1 MEKMKIE
8 DVCTFVGGSQPE
20 KSKFIYEPKDGYIR
34 LIQTRD
40 YKTDRFMTYIPEE
53 DAKKQ
58 CNKSDVMIGR
68 YGPPIFQILRGLE
81 GAYNVALMKAVPK
94 ENILND
100 YLYYLLKQKNL
111 FLYIDALSS
120 RTGGQTGV
128 DIDSL
133 YKYPVLLPEKEYQKK
148 VVDLLKG
155 IDDKIELNNK
165 LRDNIEKM
173 LWQAW
178 IHDTN
183 IKGKEYKMRPLSYLC
198 DVINDSINPYEMP
211 DKEFNYYTIPDFDST
226 GTYVSEL
233 GGNIKSNKN
242 KVANNDIL
250 VSKLNPWFRR
260 VVLVNCDAISSTEF
274 VAFRAQNIAYRN
286 FLYALFI
293 SEPFRTFAS
302 TNATGTSN
310 SHKRIDPEI
319 MKDFKIRMNLDVIKE
334 YGEWAD
340 IYVRK
345 IINIVDQNYSL
356 SKTRDFL
363 LPMLMSGQIKIA

>member
-1 MEKMKIE
+1 MKKLMIE

-20 KSKFIYEPKDGYIR
+20 KSKFIYESKEGYIR

-40 YKTDRFMTYIPEE
+40 YKTDRFITYIPEE
-53 DAKKQ
+53 DAKKR
-58 CNKSDVMIGR
+58 CGKNDVMVGR

-155 IDDKIELNNK
+155 LDDKIELNNQ
-165 LRDNIEKM
+165 LRDCIEKM

-178 IHDTN
+178 LHCTN
-183 IKGKEYKMRPLSYLC
+183 KDRTVYEMRPLSDLC
-198 DVINDSINPYEMP
+198 DVINDSIDPFENP
-211 DKEFNYYTIPDFDST
+211 DKKYNYYTIPDFDST
-226 GTYVSEL
+226 GTYINEY
-233 GGNIKSNKN
+233 GGDIKSNKN
-242 KVANNDIL
+242 QVKKNDIL

-260 VVLVNCDAISSTEF
+260 VVLVDTDAISSTEF
-274 VAFRAQNIAYRN
+274 VAFRAHNISYRN
-286 FLYALFI
+286 FLYVLFI

-319 MKDFKIRMNLDVIKE
+319 MKGFKVRMNFDAIQE
-334 YGEWAD
+334 FGEWAD
-340 IYVRK
+340 IYIKK
-345 IINIVDQNYSL
+345 IINIVDQNSTL
-356 SKTRDFL
+356 AMTRDFL
-363 LPMLMSGQIKIA
+363 LPMLMSGQIKIS

>member
-53 DAKKQ
+53 DAKKR

-211 DKEFNYYTIPDFDST
+211 DKEFNYYTIPDFDSA

-319 MKDFKIRMNLDVIKE
+319 MKDFKIRMNLDVIKK

-345 IINIVDQNYSL
+345 IINIVDQNNSL